1 MTPPP
6 WDAVRALF
14 ERALALG
21 PTERAELLAS
31 LSHEPAVVAEVRSL
45 LAYEIPQAS
54 EGFLSQP
61 AALPSQ
67 PDPGREGQRLGP
79 WQLSQRLGAG
89 GMGDV
94 WLAQRADG
102 AYSGQVAV
110 KVLKRGMDSVAVL
123 ARFALEQQALARL
136 QHPHIA
142 HLIDAG
148 RTADGLPYFVMEH
161 VQGRPI
167 DKACEGLALDARLKL
182 FLQLADAVAHAHRN
196 LLVHRDL
203 KPGNVL
209 VTAEGNVKL
218 LDFGIA
224 KAIDPLEGVDAQSA
238 GLTAAGER
246 PYTPHYASPE
256 QVRGEP
262 VSTATD
268 IYSLGVL
275 LYVMLTGQRPYGRSA
290 STPME
295 AARAVL
301 EDEPTKPSDLAPSSP
316 QDSAWLTT
324 RKRLQGDLDNILLKA
339 LAKPVA
345 QRYVSVDAL
354 AADVQAHL
362 QGYPVSARPP
372 RAGYLLQRFVQR
384 NRTAVAAAALALV
397 AVVGGAGLALWQADV
412 ADAQRRVADAQRDIA
427 QQRFNQLRQLANQQV
442 FKYHD
447 QIENLPGATK
457 ARQSLLVD
465 AAAFLDS
472 LDKDSASDPEL
483 AYELAGTY
491 YRISRLQGVDSSI
504 NTGEHDLAQG
514 NLSKALALT
523 RRYVDLPQM
532 SLEALGLAINMHVSQ
547 GELWQRSGRMAQ
559 AEAALLEGLPILQR
573 ALARD
578 PKDNWALASAISL
591 HGVHA
596 RILGSSLAYATLGRW
611 ADACAAADQA
621 RTAAEAT
628 IAADPTNNY
637 APDSLAFTLGEQA
650 QCRLLSAKADESAAL
665 FKQQVDIRDAMAT
678 RYPDDMD
685 FRYQRSISRGN
696 LARAL
701 SAQGQHSAARQTL
714 DEALQLARAAVAAD
728 AGNQAGALRVQALE
742 ALRVP
747 LLMAAGETA
756 AARAQADKVL
766 AALPAGDGKSFG
778 AARTRAD
785 ALVWAARAWRSEQP
799 RRALAQAQ
807 EAAALMQ
814 PRSPD
819 DDNVTRRWLLALALG
834 EQALA
839 TVAMGDA
846 GAAATLAAQALAL
859 WDQPLP
865 AGGQPPLPVG
875 AQPPLPV
882 GAQPPLPV
890 GAQPPLPAGGPPPS
904 LRPWMEPVKALAAR

>member
-21 PTERAELLAS
+21 PIERAELLAS
-31 LSHEPAVVAEVRSL
+31 LSHDAAVVAEVRSL
-45 LAYEIPQAS
+45 LAYEIPEAS
-54 EGFLSQP
+54 AGFLSQP
-61 AALPSQ
+61 AALPTQ

-79 WQLSQRLGAG
+79 WQLVRRLGAG

-94 WLAQRADG
+94 WLGERADG

-123 ARFALEQQALARL
+123 ARFAQEQQALARL

-142 HLIDAG
+142 HLVDAG

-167 DKACEGLALDARLKL
+167 DKACEGLALELRLKL

-209 VTAEGNVKL
+209 VTADGNVKL

-224 KAIDPLEGVDAQSA
+224 KAIDPLEGADAA

-301 EDEPTKPSDLAPSSP
+301 EDEPTKPSDLAPPSPLSP
-316 QDSAWLTT
+316 QDSTWLAT
-324 RKRLQGDLDNILLKA
+324 RRRLQGDLDNILLKA
-339 LAKPVA
+339 LAKPVTL
-345 QRYVSVDAL
+345 RYVSVDAL
-354 AADVQAHL
+354 AADIRAHL
-362 QGYPVSARPP
+362 QGYPVSARPLST
-372 RAGYLLQRFVQR
+372 GYLLQRFVQR

-397 AVVGGAGLALWQADV
+397 ALVGGAGLALWQAEV
-412 ADAQRRVADAQRDIA
+412 ADAQRRVADTQRDMA
-427 QQRFNQLRQLANQQV
+427 QQRFTQLRQLANQQV

-447 QIENLPGATK
+447 QIENLPGATQ

-472 LDKDSASDPEL
+472 LDKDTASDPQL

-504 NTGEHDLAQG
+504 NTGQHMLAQG

-532 SLEALGLAINMHVSQ
+532 STEALGLAINMHVSQ

-578 PKDNWALASAISL
+578 PNDNWALASAISL

-596 RILGSSLAYATLGRW
+596 RLLGSSLSYATLGRW
-611 ADACAAADQA
+611 ADACAAADRA
-621 RTAAEAT
+621 RAAAEAT
-628 IAADPTNNY
+628 LAADPGNNY

-650 QCRLLSAKADESAAL
+650 QCRLLSGKADESATL
-665 FKQQVDIRDAMAT
+665 FTRQVAIRDQMAAKFA
-678 RYPDDMD
+678 DDMD

-701 SAQGQHSAARQTL
+701 SALGQHAQARQML
-714 DEALQLARAAVAAD
+714 EQALLLAREAVAAD
-728 AGNQAGALRVQALE
+728 AGNQAGALRIDALE
-742 ALRVP
+742 GTRLQ
-747 LLMAAGETA
+747 LLLAAGETA
-756 AARAQADKVL
+756 TARAQAEKVL
-766 AALPAGDGKSFG
+766 GGLPAGDGQSFG
-778 AARTRAD
+778 SARTRAE

-799 RRALAQAQ
+799 RRALALAQ

-814 PRSPD
+814 PRAPD
-819 DDNVTRRWLLALALG
+819 DDNVTRRWLLAQALG

-839 TVAMGDA
+839 LVQGGDA
-846 GAAATLAAQALAL
+846 AAAAQAAARAL
-859 WDQPLP
+859 VLWRQQP
-865 AGGQPPLPVG
+865 
-875 AQPPLPV
+875 
-882 GAQPPLPV
+882 
-890 GAQPPLPAGGPPPS
+890 PAGGPPPM
-904 LRPWMEPVKALAAR
+904 LQPWIDAVQGLAPR